1 MSRKKKEK
9 NKALAMIE
17 LCSIA
22 QGILACDIALKK
34 SSITLVWSQAF
45 QPGKYAFLIQGGEE
59 EVKDAIQAAQ
69 IASDT
74 FIIDALVLTQPH
86 EQIYAL
92 LGIDSAKNSSQ
103 SSSQSIDVSFTSKAR
118 ADYFDSTQKDT
129 LGIIET
135 YGLVANLR
143 AADAALKESDI
154 QGLELSFSPLL
165 GGKACFVFCGK
176 LEAVQASLQKGV
188 AQAPKNLIMHH
199 QCIARPDSQLKWQFS

>member
-9 NKALAMIE
+9 NKAIAMIE

-22 QGILACDIALKK
+22 QGMLACDVALKK
-34 SSITLVWSQAF
+34 SSVTLVWSQAF

-69 IASDT
+69 TASGV
-74 FIIDALVLTQPH
+74 FLIDSVVLAQPH
-86 EQIYAL
+86 DQIYPL
-92 LGIDSAKNSSQ
+92 LEIDHIKIAENS
-103 SSSQSIDVSFTSKAR
+103 ISKSKEQENFFANP
-118 ADYFDSTQKDT
+118 QKET
-129 LGIIET
+129 LGIIES

-154 QGLELSFSPLL
+154 QGLQLSFSPLL

-176 LEAVQASLQKGV
+176 LEAVQASLQKGI

-199 QCIARPDSQLKWQFS
+199 QCIARPDSQLKWLLS

>member
-9 NKALAMIE
+9 NKAIAMIE

-22 QGILACDIALKK
+22 QGIVACDVALKK
-34 SSITLVWSQAF
+34 SSVTLVWSQAF

-69 IASDT
+69 TTSGA
-74 FIIDALVLTQPH
+74 FLIDSLVLTQPH
-86 EQIYAL
+86 EQIYPL
-92 LGIDSAKNSSQ
+92 LEIDHIKITENSVAK
-103 SSSQSIDVSFTSKAR
+103 SKERENFFANP
-118 ADYFDSTQKDT
+118 QKET

-165 GGKACFVFCGK
+165 GGKGCFVFCGK
-176 LEAVQASLQKGV
+176 LEAVQASLQKGIT
-188 AQAPKNLIMHH
+188 QAPKNLIMHH
-199 QCIARPDSQLKWQFS
+199 QCIARPDAQLKWLLS